1 MNLKENNKVLRLLIR
16 TVGRLSNFFDEN
28 EIWKCFL
35 SSIYR
40 YENEKCER
48 YNEFLKYYLNNNIHY
63 CPIKSNKKKLRSELI
78 NYLRSNINNDVFNI
92 GFTAIRH
99 LSRIKKSILTI
110 SNENKYFQLKN
121 TKLLEDRDIW
131 NSEEE
136 KIFFKNNIRM
146 INFNA
151 FTEKEKERE
160 NELEIENE
168 KENENKKKPY
178 VLKKNLNRKIS
189 KNSSENNEEYNSD
202 KVKNDENNVSVI
214 VNNVSE
220 NDINNTKKN
229 INKTNI
235 GNSEYNDNN
244 HMKNNKNN
252 ILKRIN
258 YKNEIKKG
266 TILIAHPLTSSTL
279 WNKSVILITQ
289 KEKNNLVC
297 GLILNKHPLYNNYM
311 GISNDKEIIK
321 ILNKLYFKNK
331 KFINE
336 ISENYLS
343 DKNNDSI
350 KTLKELDRKEE
361 YMDNKEV
368 AKTKKHLDENSTID
382 NIKTDKM
389 NISDTEKINDNN
401 ATENVSNVKSIVKNI
416 DDIKN
421 VNTTKTSISLKNNGK
436 KETYLEKKYELESKK
451 DMKTEDQNISQDDF
465 PTLKDLQ
472 EMFLRIQFRSSS
484 KHYTNNKIKK
494 KNNFF
499 IMMDEHLLD
508 IITHY
513 IIKLNKVPLYLR
525 FLPSYNIG
533 SMTDIKSEIKKL
545 QFLNEF
551 YKIYFEKYNK
561 WKVVIINNRIHIFD
575 KEKNKEKLDKIPK
588 KAELTE
594 SNNNEEKK
602 LSEEEKE
609 LIHKKIQKF
618 KETNKIYDE
627 DSAYEKE
634 KKGIFG
640 KSKNITSKQQLD
652 DEESCYDDDGDK
664 NEEDDEEYEDEETC
678 ENEDEENYED
688 EENEESTEKYEEYIT
703 KKKEDTHEEME
714 HSEIE
719 TESIINERQNLEKM
733 KKTKKNKSSSLSKI
747 NINSVNKNYY
757 MKNPV
762 YLFWL
767 GGPLPGLTILHNMKK
782 FSKNIVINDLIYEGY
797 NENINLNHVDHH
809 DCDIINSK
817 NNLLK
822 DSYDEEKSKIHLSNE
837 SSSDTLKNNL
847 LNKDTENMKEENNL
861 NNVNSLSS
869 VNTLSNNNGTE
880 KKLIKRFIGKATWD
894 LNQLIEELN
903 NDYWIAINCDNKEL
917 LSKIIFS
924 SSEFDNNNNNDNNSD
939 NNTSSNISNSYK
951 GEHLWEKILASLNKD
966 YEEISKIPQKVIDN
980 FLKDF
985 KSMENE

>member
-16 TVGRLSNFFDEN
+16 TVGRLSNFFDKN
-28 EIWKCFL
+28 ETWKCFL

-63 CPIKSNKKKLRSELI
+63 CPIKSNKKKLKSELI
-78 NYLRSNINNDVFNI
+78 YFLRNNINNDVFNI

-110 SNENKYFQLKN
+110 SNENNDLELKN
-121 TKLLEDRDIW
+121 TKLLQDRKIW

-146 INFNA
+146 INFNT
-151 FTEKEKERE
+151 FNERGKEKE
-160 NELEIENE
+160 NEQDIENE
-168 KENENKKKPY
+168 KENENKKKLS
-178 VLKKNLNRKIS
+178 VLKKNINRKTN
-189 KNSSENNEEYNSD
+189 KNNSENIEEFNSD
-202 KVKNDENNVSVI
+202 KLKYDENNDSI
-214 VNNVSE
+214 TNKDALE

-229 INKTNI
+229 FSKNNI
-235 GNSEYNDNN
+235 SNSEYNYNN
-244 HMKNNKNN
+244 QMKNNKNN
-252 ILKRIN
+252 VLKRIN

-311 GISNDKEIIK
+311 GISNDREIIK
-321 ILNKLYFKNK
+321 ILNKLYFKNR

-336 ISENYLS
+336 ISENYMS
-343 DKNNDSI
+343 NEKKDNI
-350 KTLKELDRKEE
+350 KAFKELDRKQEE
-361 YMDNKEV
+361 YIDDKEITE
-368 AKTKKHLDENSTID
+368 TKKTFEENNTLH
-382 NIKTDKM
+382 NLKTDKM
-389 NISDTEKINDNN
+389 NIIDIEKIDDNN
-401 ATENVSNVKSIVKNI
+401 DIENVKNVKSIVKNT
-416 DDIKN
+416 DDEKN
-421 VNTTKTSISLKNNGK
+421 TNTTKIPISLKNNEK
-436 KETYLEKKYELESKK
+436 RETYLEKKFELENKK
-451 DMKTEDQNISQDDF
+451 NLKSDDQNISQDDF

-484 KHYTNNKIKK
+484 KHYMNKKIKK

-575 KEKNKEKLDKIPK
+575 KEKNKTKLDKIPK
-588 KAELTE
+588 KAELVD
-594 SNNNEEKK
+594 SNSNEEKK

-609 LIHKKIQKF
+609 LIHRKIQKF
-618 KETNKIYDE
+618 KETNKMDDE
-627 DSAYEKE
+627 ENTYEKE
-634 KKGIFG
+634 NKGISG
-640 KSKNITSKQQLD
+640 ESEDTIIKEELD
-652 DEESCYDDDGDK
+652 DDNEENCYDDDDDESYEDEDENCK
-664 NEEDDEEYEDEETC
+664 NEEDEETF
-678 ENEDEENYED
+678 
-688 EENEESTEKYEEYIT
+688 ENEEDEDSSENFEEYT
-703 KKKEDTHEEME
+703 SKKKGNTQD
-714 HSEIE
+714 EIE
-719 TESIINERQNLEKM
+719 NLEM
-733 KKTKKNKSSSLSKI
+733 LKKKSKKNKSSYLSKI
-747 NINSVNKNYY
+747 DINSINKNYF

-797 NENINLNHVDHH
+797 NENVNMNNIDQH
-809 DCDIINSK
+809 DCDVMYQK

-822 DSYDEEKSKIHLSNE
+822 DSYDEEKSKIHSSKESKSNILK
-837 SSSDTLKNNL
+837 SDLNQDKNNM
-847 LNKDTENMKEENNL
+847 NEDNNL
-861 NNVNSLSS
+861 NNLKNMSCLNNVND
-869 VNTLSNNNGTE
+869 NNDPE

-917 LSKIIFS
+917 LSKIIFYS
-924 SSEFDNNNNNDNNSD
+924 SDSDNNNNNSN
-939 NNTSSNISNSYK
+939 NNTLSNVYNSYK
-951 GEHLWEKILASLNKD
+951 GEHLWEKILASLNND